1 MSSNKQNEIEYRDKY
16 STAIQLLTYEGQ
28 VAWSRYNAMVTAQSI
43 FIAIVVGILVNRQLV
58 VFIPFLSL
66 MAILICFF
74 WLVMTIRNFAMLK
87 YYILCA
93 RELEEKI
100 WPPNKDLYYNFF
112 KRGDLFRENRTVEF
126 VLNEDP
132 KKYHKRPD
140 MGRLIDTNWAAY
152 FIICLFIILHLLI
165 ILLYFRL

>member
-1 MSSNKQNEIEYRDKY
+1 
-16 STAIQLLTYEGQ
+16 
-28 VAWSRYNAMVTAQSI
+28 
-43 FIAIVVGILVNRQLV
+43 
-58 VFIPFLSL
+58 
-66 MAILICFF
+66 
-74 WLVMTIRNFAMLK
+74 MTIRNFAMLK